1 MATYTAVYYEARK
14 SEIVTISAKNE
25 EEALEKLGQELAKRI
40 KNLENEGWKCKQEEP
55 TIYTCVFEKGGVR
68 HELTVGIELVE

>member
-1 MATYTAVYYEARK
+1 MATRTAIYYEARK
-14 SEIVTISAKNE
+14 SDIVTINAKNE
-25 EEALEKLGQELAKRI
+25 EEVLEKLVQELQKRI
-40 KNLENEGWKCKQEEP
+40 KGLENEGWKCKQEEP

>member
-55 TIYTCVFEKGGVR
+55 IIYTCVFEKGGVR